1 MRQRAWL
8 DDFHGPRKA
17 GLIQVTDLAETA
29 NSELRYAL
37 QKTQLPGGNSGQ
49 GVEGAPL
56 LPHAELPLR
65 AVYFPLGFP
74 LEVFSNSSTVMTAA
88 DRSWKHFQPKFTDPP
103 LELRIQVVD
112 DREGVALPPAPA
124 CTMQWNILLHVADAR
139 NFLVCDLRNG
149 RSFGSITQMTAES
162 SLYLRYYFLEGAVL
176 SMMTA
181 LRAAPIHA
189 ACISTLGSGML
200 LCGDSGAGK
209 TSLAYAG
216 ARSGWI
222 FVSDDASY
230 LPLGRKDR
238 LVVGNHYQIRFRN
251 LAVELFPEL
260 KRHPVTPR
268 VAGKPSIEVP
278 TSELTGLVTSDSAT
292 IEYVIFLNRYASE
305 DALTV
310 LSKDYALE
318 WFKQWCYTAP
328 DEVQKIQH
336 AALEH
341 LLTVPI
347 YELRYR
353 DPGWAVQRLERLA
366 AMGR

>member
-1 MRQRAWL
+1 MTNLQ
-8 DDFHGPRKA
+8 
-17 GLIQVTDLAETA
+17 ETA
-29 NSELRYAL
+29 NSELRYAPQETRL
-37 QKTQLPGGNSGQ
+37 TEGNSGQ
-49 GVEGAPL
+49 GVEGGPL
-56 LPHAELPLR
+56 LPHAELPLH

-74 LEVFSNSSTVMTAA
+74 LEVFSNSPAVMTAA
-88 DRSWKHFQPKFTDPP
+88 DRSWKHFQPRFTDPP
-103 LELRIQVVD
+103 LELRIQVMD
-112 DREGVALPPAPA
+112 DRECATLPPAPT

-139 NFLVCDLRNG
+139 NFLICDLRNG

-162 SLYLRYYFLEGAVL
+162 SLYLRYYFLEGAAL

-189 ACISTLGSGML
+189 ACIAPLGSGML

-216 ARSGWI
+216 ARSGWTY
-222 FVSDDASY
+222 VSDDASY

-260 KRHPVTPR
+260 NEHPVTPR

-278 TSELTGLVTSDSAT
+278 TSELAGLVTADSAM
-292 IEYVIFLNRYASE
+292 IKYVIFLNRCANE
-305 DALTV
+305 DALA
-310 LSKDYALE
+310 LLPKDYALE

-328 DEVQKIQH
+328 DEAQKIQY

-353 DPGWAVQRLERLA
+353 DLGWAVQRLERLA
-366 AMGR
+366 ATGR